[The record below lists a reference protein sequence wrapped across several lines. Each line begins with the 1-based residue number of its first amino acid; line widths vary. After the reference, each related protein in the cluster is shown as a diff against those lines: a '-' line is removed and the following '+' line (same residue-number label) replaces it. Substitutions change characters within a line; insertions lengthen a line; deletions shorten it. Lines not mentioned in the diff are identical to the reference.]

1 MRIFHFD
8 DGLTMLIGGGVTGAL
23 HEVGVVEAATGSAI
37 VHAMP
42 AREKFLR

>member
-1 MRIFHFD
+1 
-8 DGLTMLIGGGVTGAL
+8 MLIGGGVTGAL
-23 HEVGVVEAATGSAI
+23 LEVGLVQAADGAVI

>member
-1 MRIFHFD
+1 
-8 DGLTMLIGGGVTGAL
+8 MLIGGGVTGAL
-23 HEVGVVEAATGSAI
+23 HEVGVVEATAGVVI